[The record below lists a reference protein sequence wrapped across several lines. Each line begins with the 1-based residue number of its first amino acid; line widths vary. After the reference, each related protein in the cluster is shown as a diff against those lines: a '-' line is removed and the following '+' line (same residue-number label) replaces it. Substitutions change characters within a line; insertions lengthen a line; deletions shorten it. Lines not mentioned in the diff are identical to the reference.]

1 MNLLK
6 GLFHIL
12 QDNLV
17 QGRQKLGIFNF
28 QSQFLRPKLNL
39 NFTKAIF
46 LLEYQI
52 RTTTFINIILNLFHF
67 RKKIFSK
74 IVPYFWQLCTKF
86 SYKIITNPFSM
97 FIGM

>member
-6 GLFHIL
+6 GFFDFL

-28 QSQFLRPKLNL
+28 QSQFLGAKLNL
-39 NFTKAIF
+39 NFMKTIF

-52 RTTTFINIILNLFHF
+52 RTTTLINI
-67 RKKIFSK
+67 
-74 IVPYFWQLCTKF
+74 
-86 SYKIITNPFSM
+86 
-97 FIGM
+97 